1 MRVVSILAVLCV
13 GTLLRAGEGEIKNA
27 NEFLATLKTVD
38 KSICKV
44 TRYRVMLKGGIV
56 GSAQLSITASE
67 FDKQPCYRVEGQ
79 IAVRLGERNLS
90 NVDVSYISPDMR
102 ALFVSSQSRED
113 GLPDGSTTWTYS
125 SNTYTKTKTAKDGSI
140 TTRKVDG
147 TQRLLLGS
155 SEDLVG
161 LLLPKETVKAYEFVD
176 WTEDDGLR
184 EQLFN
189 AKGASTYGRFKGTR
203 VSRVYAAKVKNR
215 RGVEESKTYT
225 DELLVNEAGQ
235 IAYQSVERHSLCLE
249 LDDGDVSIEA
259 IRQFERPIDPV
270 LAFCRGMATK
280 DETLVSESVNVDA
293 YVDEYVKRDA
303 SMQNK
308 TEFELALI
316 KGVMRKEFTKT
327 WVEKVDISA
336 RLKTVFNGL
345 SSDDYDLKFE
355 HSDRARLVLNEHF
368 HKRTGDDS
376 VSFFIVERDLDTGKW
391 KFVWI
396 STKDDEF

>member
-1 MRVVSILAVLCV
+1 
-13 GTLLRAGEGEIKNA
+13 
-27 NEFLATLKTVD
+27 
-38 KSICKV
+38 
-44 TRYRVMLKGGIV
+44 
-56 GSAQLSITASE
+56 
-67 FDKQPCYRVEGQ
+67 
-79 IAVRLGERNLS
+79 
-90 NVDVSYISPDMR
+90 
-102 ALFVSSQSRED
+102 
-113 GLPDGSTTWTYS
+113 
-125 SNTYTKTKTAKDGSI
+125 
-140 TTRKVDG
+140 
-147 TQRLLLGS
+147 
-155 SEDLVG
+155 
-161 LLLPKETVKAYEFVD
+161 
-176 WTEDDGLR
+176 
-184 EQLFN
+184 
-189 AKGASTYGRFKGTR
+189 
-203 VSRVYAAKVKNR
+203 
-215 RGVEESKTYT
+215 
-225 DELLVNEAGQ
+225 
-235 IAYQSVERHSLCLE
+235 VERHSLCLE

-259 IRQFERPIDPV
+259 IRQYERPIDPV

-376 VSFFIVERDLDTGKW
+376 VFFFIVERDLDTGKW